1 MMKVEKGQG
10 VPLGNGETP
19 LDNSVSNGVKQ
30 PRNVRLSLA
39 VIGIIVGLG
48 VGFWGGLRA
57 PGLMTSY
64 NGTLDYSE
72 LDEVYSVIK
81 RNFDGDVVPSD
92 LIAGA
97 KKGMVAG
104 LGDPYSQL
112 FTYNETQE
120 FYNELEGEFE
130 GVGIELVNRDSKLTI
145 ASVLRGTPAEEAG
158 LAAGDLIAKV
168 DEIETLDWPSE
179 AAVKIIRG
187 AKGTQVKLTIIRDG
201 REMEFEITRATI
213 TNPSVKWEVK
223 DGVGVMEISRFGDSD
238 TVRLSRQAAKEFVD
252 KKVSGV
258 VLDLRGNGGGF
269 VDAAVDVASLWLEN
283 GQMVTTERRGESVT
297 SKGTAG
303 SVNTLRGMK
312 TVVLVDGG
320 SASAAEILAGALQ
333 DYGVAEV
340 VGMQSF
346 GKGSVQALKPL
357 LRGDSLKIT
366 VARWFTPEGRN
377 IDKDGITPD
386 VEVKFDTE
394 AYKKNGADNQ
404 LAKALEII
412 KK

>member
-1 MMKVEKGQG
+1 MKVEKGQG